1 MHNLTKSTLSNAV
14 KGEAAAFWKG
24 QQRQIRN
31 TIKDCGICRKFDEK
45 LCRPQLGKSLFRC
58 RVGSPPFEYIS
69 LDPLGSV
76 RVQMTGSHSGKMTPL
91 IICDLNTGAVCVQH
105 MLGVR
110 AEHIF
115 MALQC
120 LQYRY
125 GLQEVN
131 LGKVWEKI
139 VTFGVQSWLG

>member
-1 MHNLTKSTLSNAV
+1 MFSTKGGKFVDYSEQELLVNLRDARDQKYKCWN
-14 KGEAAAFWKG
+14 FM
-24 QQRQIRN
+24 
-31 TIKDCGICRKFDEK
+31 
-45 LCRPQLGKSLFRC
+45 
-58 RVGSPPFEYIS
+58 
-69 LDPLGSV
+69 DPLGSV
-76 RVQMTGSHSGKMTPL
+76 RVQMTGSHTGKMMPL

-125 GLQEVN
+125 GMEVIMAFTDAGSQLRKS
-131 LGKVWEKI
+131 LGKKYEVGWDN
-139 VTFGVQSWLG
+139 